1 MQHKGSGWSV
11 PPKSWCFPYTLIKKA
26 PTARWSSVTQIW
38 GVYARNHHLF
48 TAHVPLT
55 VNVFLWTVWLEQIC
69 TATVKYKKNIKCL
82 LKTAA
87 VTFSQLL
94 NSWTISDSGEL
105 LQWITIHHMHANQ
118 ESCSSQ
124 HINFTTLITRSLATS
139 VTESFVQPLRAAD
152 SLWVWRL
159 NEENGPGLFSDI
171 GVL

>member
-1 MQHKGSGWSV
+1 MELSDSNLGRLRQKPSFIYSTCSSDSKCIFMDSLVGADLYSNSEI
-11 PPKSWCFPYTLIKKA
+11 LKKYKMCSFA
-26 PTARWSSVTQIW
+26 SSVL
-38 GVYARNHHLF
+38 G
-48 TAHVPLT
+48 
-55 VNVFLWTVWLEQIC
+55 
-69 TATVKYKKNIKCL
+69 L